1 MEIEITL
8 SPNEMQYLKY
18 SIDPIVRDKYFET
31 FSNSCKDANLPVV
44 LETCNLRKHYA
55 TELHESQNFYKF

>member
-1 MEIEITL
+1 
-8 SPNEMQYLKY
+8 MQYLKY